1 MSKKAFAKLVEK
13 NINFKDFFILYIYV
27 ILHNIFLFLIK
38 KMQEA
43 QKMNF
48 TLANKNEMR
57 NNIKV
62 MCIYVVS
69 YGSFIA

>member
-1 MSKKAFAKLVEK
+1 
-13 NINFKDFFILYIYV
+13 
-27 ILHNIFLFLIK
+27 
-38 KMQEA
+38 
-43 QKMNF
+43 MNF
-48 TLANKNEMR
+48 TLANENEMR